1 VKKVCLLRT
10 SRPPVFTYYP
20 SPAITSGGNP
30 VAPVP
35 ASPAVAATDLPS
47 IQSVEVSLRVQDPDH
62 PAQDAVSVVNRVTLT
77 NVVPGAG
84 A

>member
-1 VKKVCLLRT
+1 MWWR
-10 SRPPVFTYYP
+10 RTYYP
-20 SPAITSGGNP
+20 SPAITSGGSP

-35 ASPAVAATDLPS
+35 ASPAVATTDLPS
-47 IQSVEVSLRVQDPDH
+47 IQSVEVALGVQDPDH
-62 PAQDAVSVVNRVTLT
+62 PAQDAVNVVNRVTLT